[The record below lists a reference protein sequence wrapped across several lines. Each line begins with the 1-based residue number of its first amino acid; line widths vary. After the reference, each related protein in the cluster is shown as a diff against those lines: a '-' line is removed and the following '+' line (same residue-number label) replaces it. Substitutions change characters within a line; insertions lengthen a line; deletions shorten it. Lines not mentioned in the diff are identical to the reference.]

1 VAKLRGEEPPAVPYD
16 PSSVSRTIPADS
28 GTSTDSGT
36 GTDSAAA
43 PTTEAGA
50 DST

>member
-1 VAKLRGEEPPAVPYD
+1 VTALVAKLRDEEPPAVPYD
-16 PSSVSRTIPADS
+16 PSPVSRTIRADS
-28 GTSTDSGT
+28 GTAAG
-36 GTDSAAA
+36 SAAA